1 MAGTGEVHVKRNG
14 WHRKMVIRAGPGFVN
29 SWRKA
34 DWRGLKCFHFR
45 QLENNQIPLHMSFSR
60 ISTSRIR
67 FYWRR
72 IQNNA
77 QDEVLSLE
85 PT

>member
-45 QLENNQIPLHMSFSR
+45 QLEIEDTLNQIPLHMSFSPFSTQELDF
-60 ISTSRIR
+60 IGDEFKTTSRMK
-67 FYWRR
+67 
-72 IQNNA
+72 
-77 QDEVLSLE
+77 S
-85 PT
+85 